1 MNAILRTGFC
11 VVICALAVP
20 AAAQYP
26 AKPIRLVAPFAAG
39 GGTDVLARIV
49 GQRLAERWGQPVVV
63 DNRPGAGGNIGADL
77 VAKSA
82 ADGYTLMVGGVPHA
96 IAVTLYKKLPYDL
109 AHDLIAAAPIATF
122 PSMIVVNPDVP
133 VHSVQ
138 ELVTLANK
146 KPGALNFGSPGNGS
160 PNHLAMELLSKMAG
174 VKMQHIPYKS
184 AGQVA
189 GELLGGQ
196 VQVASMGF
204 PISMPHVKAGRLRP
218 LAVTSANRSPMLP
231 DLPTVSESGLTGF
244 NVTSWYGIFAP
255 TGTPGPVVSKLHDE
269 VVRIVTS
276 PEVRARLGSLGA
288 EPYTPTVGEFARHVR
303 EEIAKWGKIVHESG
317 ARVD

>member
-1 MNAILRTGFC
+1 MNAILSFC
-11 VVICALAVP
+11 VVACALAVP
-20 AAAQYP
+20 AAAEYP

-39 GGTDVLARIV
+39 GGTDVLARLV
-49 GQRLAERWGQPVVV
+49 GQKLAERWGQPVVV

-82 ADGYTLMVGGVPHA
+82 PDGYTLLVGGVPHA

-109 AHDLIAAAPIATF
+109 ARDLIATAPIATF
-122 PSMIVVNPDVP
+122 PSMIVANPSVP

-138 ELVTLANK
+138 ELVALAK
-146 KPGALNFGSPGNGS
+146 SKPGGLNFASPGNGS

-189 GELLGGQ
+189 AALLGGQ

-204 PISMPHVKAGRLRP
+204 PISMPHVKAGRLRA
-218 LAVTSANRSPMLP
+218 LAVTSASRSPMLP
-231 DLPTVSESGLTGF
+231 DLPTVAESGLTGF

-255 TGTPGPVVSKLHDE
+255 KGTPRPIVAKLHDE
-269 VVRIVTS
+269 VVRIDTS
-276 PEVRARLGSLGA
+276 PEVKQRLGSLGA
-288 EPYTPTVGEFARHVR
+288 EPYTPTLAEFARHVR
-303 EEIAKWGKIVHESG
+303 EEIAIWGKVVHESG
-317 ARVD
+317 ARID